1 MEKEETIAAIA
12 TALAPAG
19 LGVIRLS
26 GKNAVKITSCFFQS
40 KKELKDLKTHQAVYG
55 KIIKDS
61 FVLDD
66 AVVLVFKAPNSYT
79 GEDVVEI
86 SCHGGL
92 LVLEQ
97 ILKLCFENGAIAA
110 QRGEFTK
117 KAFLNGKLSLTQA
130 EAVLDVISA
139 QSYAELKAVAKVKEG
154 ALFKRTE
161 KILNKLIEID
171 GHISVYLD
179 YPDEDI
185 EKVEIKKLKED
196 LNEQKQKLEDILKN
210 TKFESILKNGV
221 NVSIVGNP
229 NVGKSTLM
237 NKICGEEKSIVTKI
251 SGTTRDVLKHS
262 VQINGVNFIF
272 SDTAGIRK
280 TKDLVEKIGVEKA
293 IKNLKEA
300 DVVFFVAD
308 SNTKQQDLEILNLNK
323 TAKLVLIYNKMDL
336 NYKTQNFKNFKF
348 DLVLKTSK
356 EDENSIINL
365 KNKLF
370 DLKKL
375 KYVLNKDDILILNHR
390 QKQAIKKAISNLEQ
404 VIEKLKQD
412 CFLDAV
418 GVVLEIAIENLLELT
433 GKKVSD
439 LVLDEIF
446 SKFCVG
452 K

>member
-92 LVLEQ
+92 LILEQ

-154 ALFKRTE
+154 ALFKKTE

-185 EKVEIKKLKED
+185 EKVEIKKLKEA

-375 KYVLNKDDILILNHR
+375 NYVLNKDDILILNHR